1 MKKILSIITI
11 SLFAGA
17 VSAQT
22 AYTLDELKKLATDS
36 SAEMLTARNN
46 IEAARHQKKEAFT
59 NYFPQISATAFA
71 FKSSDDM
78 VKMDI
83 NTSDVLSPE
92 MAAGLST
99 VLPPQMLQMIPENI
113 SVGALDGGAIASISA
128 VQPVFAGGQIVNG
141 NRLADIG
148 VTASELQLQLSKNQT
163 EMSVEQYYWQLVSLK
178 EKLKTIET
186 VSGLLKRLESDVTA
200 AEKAGVAI
208 KNDLLQVKI
217 KINEINKSRIQIEN
231 GLDLTRRLLANKV
244 GKSAYGFDVAE
255 PTDSLPDF
263 AMSIDHN
270 QAVENTTE
278 YRLLD
283 ANVNAAELQKKMS
296 TGKNLPTVA
305 VGAGYTAM
313 RLMET
318 NNNFGMIFATA
329 NVPISGW
336 WGGSHASKRQAIALD
351 NARTQRDNSREL
363 LIINMDNCLNA
374 VNDARRQLDIA
385 TETVSQSEENLRLNQ
400 DYYRVGTSTMSDLL
414 QAEQQHRQA
423 LDALTDAKIEYQM
436 AVVKYRQAVGN

>member
-11 SLFAGA
+11 LLFAGV

-46 IEAARHQKKEAFT
+46 IEAARQQKKEAFT
-59 NYFPQISATAFA
+59 NYFPQVSATAFA

-92 MAAGLST
+92 LAAGLST
-99 VLPPQMLQMIPENI
+99 VLPPQMLQSIPENI

-178 EKLKTIET
+178 EKLKTIDA
-186 VSGLLKRLESDVTA
+186 VSELLKRLESDVAA

-244 GKSAYGFDVAE
+244 GKSADGFDVAE

-263 AMSIDHN
+263 SMSIDHN

-296 TGKNLPTVA
+296 VGKNLPTVA

-336 WGGSHASKRQAIALD
+336 WGGSHATKRQEIALD
-351 NARTQRDNSREL
+351 NARTQRDNTREL

-436 AVVKYRQAVGN
+436 ALVKYRQAVGN

>member
-11 SLFAGA
+11 SLFAGS

-22 AYTLDELKKLATDS
+22 AYSLDELKKLAVDS
-36 SAEMLTARNN
+36 SADMITARNN

-59 NYFPQISATAFA
+59 NYFPQVSATGVA
-71 FKSSDDM
+71 FKTSDDM
-78 VKMDI
+78 IKANI

-92 MAAGLST
+92 LAAGLST
-99 VLPPQMLQMIPENI
+99 VLPPQMLQSIPENI
-113 SVGALDGGAIASISA
+113 SVGALDGGAA
-128 VQPVFAGGQIVNG
+128 VSLMAIQPVFAGGQIVNG
-141 NRLADIG
+141 NRLAEIG

-163 EMSVEQYYWQLVSLK
+163 EMSVEQLYWQLVSLK
-178 EKLKTIET
+178 EKLKTIDA
-186 VSGLLKRLESDVTA
+186 VSGLLQKIESDVSA

-208 KNDLLQVKI
+208 KNDLLQVQI
-217 KINEINKSRIQIEN
+217 KINEINKARIQIEN

-244 GKSAYGFDVAE
+244 GKTADGFDVAE

-263 AMSIDHN
+263 SMSIDHN

-278 YRLLD
+278 YRLLE
-283 ANVNAAELQKKMS
+283 ANVNVNELQKKMS
-296 TGKNLPTVA
+296 VGKNLPTVA
-305 VGAGYTAM
+305 VGAGFTAM
-313 RLMET
+313 RVMET

-336 WGGSHASKRQAIALD
+336 WGGSHATKRQEIALD
-351 NARTQRDNSREL
+351 NARTQRDNTREL

-385 TETVSQSEENLRLNQ
+385 AETVSQSEENLRLNQ